1 MPLRLTQHIDVFG
14 IGEHVY
20 RFALLLGCR
29 LRLLRRLRPVL
40 PAHLEQVAMT
50 LTVDVAPIRLTKSLP
65 ADPFEGQAAEL
76 LALLVID
83 QQLQAGHTGLSRWT
97 GTHVLVAGAVASRS
111 RQHADVTRDQPVGL
125 GGHTGVAQEQVR
137 IGTSRFGHGCGI
149 RAQLED
155 VCMRVAGTRVL
166 GIPPTTGQRGDH
178 SMRCGSA
185 ITGI

>member
-1 MPLRLTQHIDVFG
+1 
-14 IGEHVY
+14 
-20 RFALLLGCR
+20 
-29 LRLLRRLRPVL
+29 
-40 PAHLEQVAMT
+40 LEQVPVT
-50 LTVDVAPIRLTKSLP
+50 LTLDMAPIRFTKSLP
-65 ADPFEGQAAEL
+65 ADSFEGQTAKL

-83 QQLQAGHTGLSRWT
+83 QQLQAGHTGLARRT
-97 GTHVLVAGAVASRS
+97 RTHILVAGAVTSWS
-111 RQHADVTRDQPVGL
+111 RQHADVTRYKPVGL
-125 GGHTGVAQEQVR
+125 GGHAGVPQEKVR

-166 GIPPTTGQRGDH
+166 GIPPTTRQGGDH